1 MFERSPDQDLFAQ
14 TTRKF
19 LESECPPTKLRELG
33 RTDSGFEP
41 DLWRRGADL
50 GWTSLVVPEEAGGG
64 SVSDSGVADLL
75 LLAYEFGHHA
85 APGPLQPT
93 NLVAAALGRWGSDEQ
108 RAGPLAEIL
117 AGETIASWALTGPP
131 PEDGLG
137 QVELRAEDDGSDVV
151 LTGTKAAVESADQA
165 GLLLVTARHRDGISH
180 FLVAKET
187 PGVTVVPL
195 TGVDLTRR
203 FALVQFDH
211 ARVPADAVVG
221 EPGAGGPVMDWLL
234 DLAVVMQLGE
244 MVGAMQ
250 WAFDTTLDWAFNR
263 YTFGRPLASYQE
275 IKHRFADMK
284 MWLEASFAISASA
297 AQALA
302 NDARNRGALVSAGK
316 SYVGR
321 NGAEMIQDCIQLHG
335 GIGLTFDHDIH
346 LYLRRHTTDIPLY
359 GSPAQHAVRI
369 SRLLEAK
376 EKRS

>member
-1 MFERSPDQDLFAQ
+1 M
-14 TTRKF
+14 
-19 LESECPPTKLRELG
+19 
-33 RTDSGFEP
+33 
-41 DLWRRGADL
+41 
-50 GWTSLVVPEEAGGG
+50 
-64 SVSDSGVADLL
+64 
-75 LLAYEFGHHA
+75 
-85 APGPLQPT
+85 
-93 NLVAAALGRWGSDEQ
+93 
-108 RAGPLAEIL
+108 
-117 AGETIASWALTGPP
+117 
-131 PEDGLG
+131 
-137 QVELRAEDDGSDVV
+137 
-151 LTGTKAAVESADQA
+151 
-165 GLLLVTARHRDGISH
+165 
-180 FLVAKET
+180 
-187 PGVTVVPL
+187 
-195 TGVDLTRR
+195 
-203 FALVQFDH
+203 
-211 ARVPADAVVG
+211 VG
-221 EPGAGGPVMDWLL
+221 EPGAGGPAMDWLL